1 MNTLEIISVGIRLV
15 IGAAAT
21 FLAILVWA
29 KTRDAAWMLIVIG
42 TVANYVSIVYT
53 TLNLFGV
60 TLDLWLTASM
70 GLIADAV
77 IGSLPTLFFILAFA
91 IMIGRKYGVK

>member
-1 MNTLEIISVGIRLV
+1 MNTVEITSVAIRLI
-15 IGAAAT
+15 IGAAAS

-53 TLNLFGV
+53 TLTLFGV
-60 TLDLWLTASM
+60 TLDLWLTANM
-70 GLIADAV
+70 GLIAGAV
-77 IGSLPTLFFILAFA
+77 IASLPTLFFILAFA
-91 IMIGRKYGVK
+91 VMVGRKYGIK